1 MLLIINNWTHFAS
14 YKIITIFQSWQTST
28 NLSLSY
34 TNVPSEFS
42 ERDIG
47 RFKRIESNFNALYK
61 NLLLKNLLLRWRL
74 QVNREG
80 YFFRFVM
87 SMRQRKKIESH
98 EESNLQPSVSDSPW
112 GGKMCVI
119 HELCN
124 RPCSLWS
131 PCGSVV
137 ECGIGRSEVQF
148 LIGTQI
154 FFLCPTFSLWQDKK
168 TSCSISLLSSKPSLF
183 FNKFKFKVHPHYQNQ
198 YQDTL
203 LTCQPAKN

>member
-1 MLLIINNWTHFAS
+1 MLLIINNWTHFAI

-28 NLSLSY
+28 NLSLNY

-47 RFKRIESNFNALYK
+47 S
-61 NLLLKNLLLRWRL
+61 WRL
-74 QVNREG
+74 QVIRESYLFILSWAWG
-80 YFFRFVM
+80 VKPPAFCFWFP
-87 SMRQRKKIESH
+87 MRRQDIR
-98 EESNLQPSVSDSPW
+98 
-112 GGKMCVI
+112 
-119 HELCN
+119 ELCN
-124 RPCSLWS
+124 RPRSLWS

-154 FFLCPTFSLWQDKK
+154 FFLCPTLSSWQDEK
-168 TSCSISLLSSKPSLF
+168 TSCSISLPSSKPSLL
-183 FNKFKFKVHPHYQNQ
+183 FNKFKFKVHQHYQNQ

-203 LTCQPAKN
+203 LTCQPAKNQLAESISQY

>member
-47 RFKRIESNFNALYK
+47 
-61 NLLLKNLLLRWRL
+61 RWRL

-124 RPCSLWS
+124 RPRSLWS

-168 TSCSISLLSSKPSLF
+168 KSCSISLLSSKPSLF
-183 FNKFKFKVHPHYQNQ
+183 FDKFKFKVHPHYQNQ
-198 YQDTL
+198 YQDTF
-203 LTCQPAKN
+203 LTCQPPKNQLADSVSQY